1 MTNMKYNLPTY
12 LFPLLNEKHKIIKS
26 NLYHPKILPAGIN
39 LLPENRKLFTFM
51 TSRHPFTRVLSFY
64 LEHVVRRNL

>member
-1 MTNMKYNLPTY
+1 MKYNLPTY
-12 LFPLLNEKHKIIKS
+12 LFPTLNEKHKIIKKS
-26 NLYHPKILPAGIN
+26 NLYNPKILPAGLI

-64 LEHVVRRNL
+64 LGNVVRRKW